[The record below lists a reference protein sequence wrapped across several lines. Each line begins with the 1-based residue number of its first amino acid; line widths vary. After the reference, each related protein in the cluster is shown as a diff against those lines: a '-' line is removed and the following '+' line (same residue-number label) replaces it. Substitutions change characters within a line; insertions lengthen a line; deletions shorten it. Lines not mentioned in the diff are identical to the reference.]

1 MAGKGRKPE
10 GGVDWKK
17 FRESP
22 YWCEHEWHYPLP
34 QMQYRRWHEA
44 VYGENKAIGTCRK
57 CGITKKEKK

>member
-22 YWCEHEWHYPLP
+22 YWNKKKNKEDKHESNR
-34 QMQYRRWHEA
+34 QADGDRSVRS
-44 VYGENKAIGTCRK
+44 
-57 CGITKKEKK
+57 